1 MSRPV
6 SDLARLLEGLRS
18 ADAGDG
24 DASDSLDALVFRKN
38 RESAFRFL
46 STPFAERAVF
56 VPQCLRSTAGCQ
68 AEERGNEYICKRCGA
83 CKIADISRRAEEL
96 GYMAVKILKGGS
108 ALQRFVIETRP
119 KAVLGVSCS
128 MEGVMGILACER
140 VGVPA
145 FCVPLARAGCSD
157 TDVDISD
164 VIAAL
169 EAFLP

>member
-1 MSRPV
+1 MSRSA
-6 SDLARLLEGLRS
+6 SDLARLLDGLRNADSGGS
-18 ADAGDG
+18 AD
-24 DASDSLDALVFRKN
+24 SESLDALVFRKN

-46 STPFAERAVF
+46 STPFSERTVF
-56 VPQCLRSTAGCQ
+56 VPQCLRATAACQ

-83 CKIADISRRAEEL
+83 CKIAEIARRAEEL

-140 VGVPA
+140 IGVPA
-145 FCVPLARAGCSD
+145 FCVPLTRAGCSD
-157 TDVDISD
+157 TDVDVTD
-164 VIAAL
+164 VMAAL